1 MPTLDVGCLYVGV
14 ATSVV
19 IFLLGFATN
28 TLRIVYN
35 PSSKVVLWVEVTWA
49 IITGNI
55 SINENYDEQ
64 VKKQRKEYEDDE

>member
-1 MPTLDVGCLYVGV
+1 MSWLYLGV
-14 ATSVV
+14 AATAV

-35 PSSKVVLWVEVTWA
+35 PSSKIVLWFEVTWA
-49 IITGNI
+49 IIAGNI

-64 VKKQRKEYEDDE
+64 VKKQREEYDDDV